1 MKQSRHS
8 LRGFCLGLM
17 TAALIAGSGL
27 PARALSA
34 LQQINVS
41 MGGISLF
48 VDGQLQVPTD
58 VKGNVVEPLI
68 YAGTTYLPVRAVVG
82 MLSDKSVE
90 WDANTESVY
99 IGLKPGPGQVT
110 RADAMNRYN
119 STSPLARAGESAQFS
134 LLGET
139 QTPFNRYY
147 LGETV
152 KLDGLYTELNGKFVI
167 PYDSLNSRY
176 AGKLCIYS
184 VDQYGVK
191 TLIDSYEL
199 RSGDAAVSVKTN
211 LRGCDFLYIT
221 TENTKIDDWSGSYGA
236 FYDVT
241 FTTATAG

>member
-1 MKQSRHS
+1 MKQNRHT
-8 LRGFCLGLM
+8 LRGFCLGLL
-17 TAALIAGSGL
+17 TAALIAGTGL

-34 LQQINVS
+34 FQQINVS
-41 MGGISLF
+41 MGGISIF

-58 VKGNVVEPLI
+58 VKGNVVEPII
-68 YAGTTYLPVRAVVG
+68 YSGTTYLPVRAVVG

-99 IGLKPGPGQVT
+99 IGQKPGPGQVV
-110 RADAMNRYN
+110 RADAMKIYN
-119 STSPLARAGESAQFS
+119 SSVWLARAGESAQFS

-152 KLDGLYTELNGKFVI
+152 KLDGLYTELNGQFVI
-167 PYDSLNSRY
+167 PYNNLGSRD

-184 VDQYGVK
+184 VDQYGVR

-199 RSGDAAVSVKTN
+199 RAGDEAVSVNTN
-211 LRGCDFLYIT
+211 LRGCDFLYVC
-221 TENTKIDDWSGSYGA
+221 TENVKIDDWSGGNGA
-236 FYDVT
+236 FYNVT